1 METARPAGT
10 TKKPWYKSGKNWA
23 IIGGVIVVLGII
35 GSLMP
40 KDDTAPTGTP
50 GATTQAPTSAA
61 PKAAEK
67 STPAPKP
74 TKTVSK
80 AEQVETWWMQGRGIL
95 TAQYIKSLKSLK
107 DAAGSNDTSTMLAE
121 CSQIIEWTKITGQ
134 NSFYNVDSLSDIDE
148 DLDSTLGEA
157 RAAMKSLGKNC
168 KAVFDDGKLTKATEL
183 GQDLGTALNALEIVK
198 AGTYDKYM
206 AG

>member
-1 METARPAGT
+1 METARTAGT

-40 KDDTAPTGTP
+40 KDDAAPTGAPAT
-50 GATTQAPTSAA
+50 TTQAPTSSAA
-61 PKAAEK
+61 KAAEK
-67 STPAPKP
+67 SAPAPTP

-80 AEQVETWWMQGRGIL
+80 ADQVETWWMQGRGIL
-95 TAQYIKSLKSLK
+95 TAQYIKSLKALK
-107 DAAGSNDTSTMLAE
+107 EAAETSDGGGMLAQ
-121 CSQIIEWTKITGQ
+121 CGQIIEWTKITGQ

-168 KAVFDDGKLTKATEL
+168 KAVFDDGKLTKAAEL